1 MYQAQEPYNS
11 RFSCVGCVAMHL
23 SRFVSW
29 WPDVPRRQSF
39 RNGLSDVLTA
49 LVAVGTWGFVTGI
62 AMVKSGLTE
71 SMASLMTVL
80 VYAGSAQLTS
90 LPLIASSE
98 PLWLIFLAATV
109 VNVRFIIFGAALQ
122 PYFRHMSW
130 RKRLAL
136 GYITSDISFVVFMA
150 RYGDSA
156 ARGTQ
161 DQLWYYLG
169 IIVPGW
175 LAWNLSSLLG
185 VYLGGFVPETWSLDF
200 AAVLALLAIII
211 PLVKTRPMV
220 MCLVVAG
227 FIAWVGQPL
236 PLRLGLACAVAGG
249 VVAGVLSDYF
259 VHREKG
265 AV

>member
-1 MYQAQEPYNS
+1 MHRS
-11 RFSCVGCVAMHL
+11 RFL
-23 SRFVSW
+23 SW
-29 WPDVPRRQSF
+29 WPDSFQRQSF
-39 RNGLSDVLTA
+39 RSGFSDVLTA
-49 LVAVGTWGFVTGI
+49 LVAAGTWGFVTGI

-71 SMASLMTVL
+71 SMATLMTVL

-122 PYFRHMSW
+122 PYFRNMSW
-130 RKRLAL
+130 GKRLAL
-136 GYITSDISFVVFMA
+136 GYVSSDISFVVFMA

-169 IIVPGW
+169 IVIPGW

-185 VYLGGFVPETWSLDF
+185 IYMGGFVPESWSLDF
-200 AAVLALLAIII
+200 AATLALLAIVI

-227 FIAWVGQPL
+227 AIAWVGQPL
-236 PLRLGLACAVAGG
+236 PLRLGLAGAVVGG
-249 VVAGVLSDYF
+249 VAAGVFTDYLTQ
-259 VHREKG
+259 RKKRL
-265 AV
+265 A